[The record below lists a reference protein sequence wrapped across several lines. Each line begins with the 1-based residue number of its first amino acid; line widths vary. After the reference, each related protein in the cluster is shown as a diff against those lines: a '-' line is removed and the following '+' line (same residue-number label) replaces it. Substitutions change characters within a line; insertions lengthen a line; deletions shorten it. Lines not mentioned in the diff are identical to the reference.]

1 MSDSI
6 NAISPSQARLLADLV
21 ESQMQASAVDALSGG
36 ADAAAGGGAPQG
48 LDFASLLSSVLAM
61 GNPGVPTTDNATS
74 IVTSATSSAAQSS
87 AGSTPVGQRIASI
100 AQQLAGDLR
109 GANHRSFDPSV
120 TPRAAQEA
128 WDAPGWGNGNVQCV
142 AFVDGAYRQ
151 AGITLPATP
160 NATDFWGTYA
170 NRSGWN
176 EIANGQGLPQPGD
189 IIDMGGGAQGCGH
202 VAIVTGVTPPAGGQP
217 GNIQIAQSNSPTSHA
232 SLGLAADGSVI
243 SWRGYP
249 VKGFIQQR

>member
-6 NAISPSQARLLADLV
+6 NAISPSQARMLADLV

-36 ADAAAGGGAPQG
+36 ADATAGSGVPQG

-61 GNPGVPTTDNATS
+61 GDPGATAPDA
-74 IVTSATSSAAQSS
+74 SATDGVTAPPLDGQASPV
-87 AGSTPVGQRIASI
+87 STTTGQRIATI

-109 GANHRSFDPSV
+109 GANNRSFDPAL
-120 TPRAAQEA
+120 TPQAAQDA
-128 WDAPGWGNGNVQCV
+128 WNTPGWGNGNLQCV

-151 AGITLPATP
+151 AGVTLPATP
-160 NATDFWGTYA
+160 NATDFWGAYA
-170 NRSGWN
+170 NRSGWS
-176 EIANGQGLPQPGD
+176 EVPNGQGLPQPGD
-189 IIDMGGGAQGCGH
+189 IIVMGGGAQGFGH
-202 VAIVTGVTPPAGGQP
+202 VAIVTGVTPPANGQL
-217 GNIQIAQSNSPTSHA
+217 GSIQIAQSNSPASQS

-249 VKGFIQQR
+249 VKGFIRQS